1 LHLTRY
7 VSIFLS
13 NITVYISRS
22 LRLVTISENRLNEI
36 FGGMLG
42 KRIAVIGDLMLDR
55 YIWGNVSRMSPEA
68 PVPIVDMEQEQ
79 TRLGGAANVAMN
91 IKSLGGDPMLIGIIG
106 EDNSGRQLLELL
118 RESDFKTDGITTD
131 NSRPTT
137 VKTRVIANNQHV
149 VRIDREQKSDIS
161 GEMQKILLN
170 QIRKNIKSID
180 GIIIEDY
187 NKGVIVKNLI
197 GEVISI
203 ANENQK
209 IITVDP
215 KFNNFFEY
223 KNVTVIKPNRKE
235 AEEAMGIRLKTDE
248 DILIA
253 GKTLIEKLHVKNVL
267 LTRGEHGMSLFES
280 DGKISHMPTKALTV
294 SDVSG
299 AGDTVISTLTMAIA
313 GGSTIKEAA
322 TLANFA
328 GGIVCGYAG
337 IVPIN
342 RDELKK
348 TILHDN
354 DHQAMNSK

>member
-1 LHLTRY
+1 
-7 VSIFLS
+7 
-13 NITVYISRS
+13 
-22 LRLVTISENRLNEI
+22 LVTISEKRLNEI

-42 KRIAVIGDLMLDR
+42 KRITVIGDLMLDR

-79 TRLGGAANVAMN
+79 MRLGGAANVAMN
-91 IKSLGGDPMLIGIIG
+91 IKSLGGDPMLIGVIG

-118 RESDFKTDGITTD
+118 RESDFKTDGIATD

-161 GEMQKILLN
+161 DEMQKILLD
-170 QIRKNIKSID
+170 QIRKNIKFID

-197 GEVISI
+197 AEVIGI
-203 ANENQK
+203 ANANQK
-209 IITVDP
+209 IIAVDP

-313 GGSTIKEAA
+313 GGSTIREAA

-342 RDELKK
+342 LDELKK

-354 DHQAMNSK
+354 DHQSMNSK

>member
-1 LHLTRY
+1 M
-7 VSIFLS
+7 
-13 NITVYISRS
+13 
-22 LRLVTISENRLNEI
+22 RLVTISEKRLNEI
-36 FGGMLG
+36 FSGMLG
-42 KRIAVIGDLMLDR
+42 KRIAVVGDLMLDR
-55 YIWGNVSRMSPEA
+55 YIWGNVSRISPEA

-79 TRLGGAANVAMN
+79 IRLGGAANVAMN
-91 IKSLGGDPMLIGIIG
+91 IKSLGGEPILTGVIGD
-106 EDNSGRQLLELL
+106 DNSGKQLLELL
-118 RESDFKTDGITTD
+118 REGSFKTNGIATD
-131 NSRPTT
+131 STRPTT

-161 GEMQKILLN
+161 VEIQKILLDH
-170 QIRKNIKSID
+170 IRNNIKSID

-187 NKGVIVKNLI
+187 NKGVVVKNLI
-197 GEVISI
+197 SEVIGI
-203 ANENQK
+203 ANANQK
-209 IITVDP
+209 IIAVDP

-299 AGDTVISTLTMAIA
+299 AGDTVISTLTMALA
-313 GGSTIKEAA
+313 GDSTIKEAA

-342 RDELKK
+342 LDELKK
-348 TILHDN
+348 TILRDN
-354 DHQAMNSK
+354 DHQSMNSK

>member
-1 LHLTRY
+1 
-7 VSIFLS
+7 
-13 NITVYISRS
+13 
-22 LRLVTISENRLNEI
+22 LVTISENRLNEI

-91 IKSLGGDPMLIGIIG
+91 IKSLGGDPMLIGVIG

-118 RESDFKTDGITTD
+118 RESDFKTDGIATD

-248 DILIA
+248 NILIA

>member
-1 LHLTRY
+1 M
-7 VSIFLS
+7 
-13 NITVYISRS
+13 
-22 LRLVTISENRLNEI
+22 VTISEKRLNEI

-42 KRIAVIGDLMLDR
+42 KRITVIGDLMLDR

-79 TRLGGAANVAMN
+79 MRLGGAANVAMN
-91 IKSLGGDPMLIGIIG
+91 IKSLGGDPMLIGVIG

-118 RESDFKTDGITTD
+118 RESDFKTDGIATD

-161 GEMQKILLN
+161 DEMQKILLD
-170 QIRKNIKSID
+170 QIRKNIKFID

-197 GEVISI
+197 AEVIGI
-203 ANENQK
+203 ANANQK
-209 IITVDP
+209 IIAVDP

-313 GGSTIKEAA
+313 GGSTIREAA

-342 RDELKK
+342 LDELKK

-354 DHQAMNSK
+354 DHQSMNSK

>member
-1 LHLTRY
+1 M
-7 VSIFLS
+7 
-13 NITVYISRS
+13 
-22 LRLVTISENRLNEI
+22 VTISEKRLNEI
-36 FGGMLG
+36 FSGMLG
-42 KRIAVIGDLMLDR
+42 KRIAVVGDLMLDR
-55 YIWGNVSRMSPEA
+55 YIWGNVSRISPEA

-79 TRLGGAANVAMN
+79 IRLGGAANVAMN
-91 IKSLGGDPMLIGIIG
+91 IKSLGGEPILTGVIGD
-106 EDNSGRQLLELL
+106 DNSGKQLLELL
-118 RESDFKTDGITTD
+118 REGSFKTNGIATD
-131 NSRPTT
+131 STRPTT

-161 GEMQKILLN
+161 VEIQKILLDH
-170 QIRKNIKSID
+170 IRNNIKSID

-187 NKGVIVKNLI
+187 NKGVVVKNLI
-197 GEVISI
+197 SEVIGI
-203 ANENQK
+203 ANANQK
-209 IITVDP
+209 IIAVDP

-299 AGDTVISTLTMAIA
+299 AGDTVISTLTMALA
-313 GGSTIKEAA
+313 GDSTIKEAA

-342 RDELKK
+342 LDELKK
-348 TILHDN
+348 TILRDN
-354 DHQAMNSK
+354 DHQSMNSK

>member
-1 LHLTRY
+1 
-7 VSIFLS
+7 
-13 NITVYISRS
+13 
-22 LRLVTISENRLNEI
+22 LVTISENRLNEI

-91 IKSLGGDPMLIGIIG
+91 IKSLGGDPMLIGVIG

-118 RESDFKTDGITTD
+118 RESDFKTDGIATD

-354 DHQAMNSK
+354 DHQSMNSK

>member
-1 LHLTRY
+1 
-7 VSIFLS
+7 
-13 NITVYISRS
+13 
-22 LRLVTISENRLNEI
+22 
-36 FGGMLG
+36 MLG
-42 KRIAVIGDLMLDR
+42 KRIAVVGDLMLDR
-55 YIWGNVSRMSPEA
+55 YIWGNVSRISPEA

-79 TRLGGAANVAMN
+79 IRLGGAANVAMN
-91 IKSLGGDPMLIGIIG
+91 IKSLGGEPILTGVIGD
-106 EDNSGRQLLELL
+106 DNSGKQLLELL
-118 RESDFKTDGITTD
+118 REGSFKTNGIATD
-131 NSRPTT
+131 STRPTT

-161 GEMQKILLN
+161 VEIQKILLDH
-170 QIRKNIKSID
+170 IRNNIKSID

-187 NKGVIVKNLI
+187 NKGVVVKNLI
-197 GEVISI
+197 SEVIGI
-203 ANENQK
+203 ANANQK
-209 IITVDP
+209 IIAVDP

-299 AGDTVISTLTMAIA
+299 AGDTVISTLTMALA
-313 GGSTIKEAA
+313 GDSTIKEAA

-342 RDELKK
+342 LDELKK
-348 TILHDN
+348 TILRDN
-354 DHQAMNSK
+354 DHQSMNSK

>member
-1 LHLTRY
+1 
-7 VSIFLS
+7 
-13 NITVYISRS
+13 
-22 LRLVTISENRLNEI
+22 
-36 FGGMLG
+36 MLG
-42 KRIAVIGDLMLDR
+42 KRIAVVGDLMLDR
-55 YIWGNVSRMSPEA
+55 YIWGNVSRISPEA

-79 TRLGGAANVAMN
+79 MRLGGAANVAMN
-91 IKSLGGDPMLIGIIG
+91 IKSLGGNPMLVGVIG
-106 EDNSGRQLLELL
+106 EDNSGRQLVELL
-118 RESDFKTDGITTD
+118 RESDFKTDGIATD

-161 GEMQKILLN
+161 QEIQKLLLN
-170 QIRKNIKSID
+170 HIRKNIKSID

-223 KNVTVIKPNRKE
+223 KNITVIKPNRKE

-299 AGDTVISTLTMAIA
+299 AGDTVISTLTMALA

-337 IVPIN
+337 IVPIKL
-342 RDELKK
+342 DELKK
-348 TILHDN
+348 TILNDN
-354 DHQAMNSK
+354 DHQS

>member
-1 LHLTRY
+1 M
-7 VSIFLS
+7 
-13 NITVYISRS
+13 
-22 LRLVTISENRLNEI
+22 VTISENRLNEI

-91 IKSLGGDPMLIGIIG
+91 IKSLGGNPMLIGVIG

-118 RESDFKTDGITTD
+118 RESDFKTDGIATD

-161 GEMQKILLN
+161 EKIQKILLN
-170 QIRKNIKSID
+170 HIRKHIELID

-197 GEVISI
+197 AEVIGI
-203 ANENQK
+203 ANANQK
-209 IITVDP
+209 IIAVDP

-354 DHQAMNSK
+354 DHQSMNSK